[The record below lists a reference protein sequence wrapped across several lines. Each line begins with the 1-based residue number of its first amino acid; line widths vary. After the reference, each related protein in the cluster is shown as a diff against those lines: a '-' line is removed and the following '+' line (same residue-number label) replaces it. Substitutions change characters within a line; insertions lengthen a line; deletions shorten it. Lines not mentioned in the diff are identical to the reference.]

1 MTWRDHVKGAN
12 RAFSIRKYWPVLLF
26 LAILLFYHFLMQ
38 WGKGDDAFY
47 ARILSSAPGEMVA
60 QYQVM
65 DNPVS
70 TWLHFLVTDYSEWS
84 SRVVLESISII
95 LLQFPL
101 LWKLLNIGIWMLLLW
116 SFLYLTEIGERE
128 TGVLI
133 AVACVM
139 QMPFYASGETGWV
152 TTGSGYVWTF
162 SLGLYAAVIIKD
174 VLSGTSVSVKRM
186 VLTSAAL
193 FYAVSEEQ
201 ICGMACVLFAAA
213 LVCAVIAGKE
223 WAKLLPHVA
232 VCLAGLAFIL
242 LSPGSSSRKQVEI
255 AARMPEYVGLNLL
268 EKLQGGFVRS
278 MNIIAGRVDII
289 VILMAAVIC
298 IAVWK
303 CYRNTLLRLLSVFPL
318 IMSMGRS
325 IISRIYLSLGEEAFP
340 LLAQHP
346 AFLENGNVNWNYCML
361 FFSVFSVTVTAGLL
375 LILFQSRVKGIMV
388 TVALIMGLASDVVM
402 GFSPTLYASGFRTH
416 IPFWFTATGATLF
429 VISEHRLWELL
440 PEKAVKLTAALMI
453 IFAFANVTAS
463 LLGL

>member
-1 MTWRDHVKGAN
+1 M
-12 RAFSIRKYWPVLLF
+12 
-26 LAILLFYHFLMQ
+26 
-38 WGKGDDAFY
+38 
-47 ARILSSAPGEMVA
+47 
-60 QYQVM
+60 
-65 DNPVS
+65 
-70 TWLHFLVTDYSEWS
+70 
-84 SRVVLESISII
+84 
-95 LLQFPL
+95 
-101 LWKLLNIGIWMLLLW
+101 
-116 SFLYLTEIGERE
+116 
-128 TGVLI
+128 
-133 AVACVM
+133 
-139 QMPFYASGETGWV
+139 
-152 TTGSGYVWTF
+152 
-162 SLGLYAAVIIKD
+162 
-174 VLSGTSVSVKRM
+174 
-186 VLTSAAL
+186 
-193 FYAVSEEQ
+193 
-201 ICGMACVLFAAA
+201 
-213 LVCAVIAGKE
+213 
-223 WAKLLPHVA
+223 
-232 VCLAGLAFIL
+232 
-242 LSPGSSSRKQVEI
+242 EI

-303 CYRNTLLRLLSVFPL
+303 CYRNTLLRFLSVFPL

-325 IISRIYLSLGEEAFP
+325 VISRIYLSLGEDAFP
-340 LLAQHP
+340 LLEQHP
-346 AFLENGNVNWNYCML
+346 AFMEKGNVNWNYCML

>member
-1 MTWRDHVKGAN
+1 MILREHVTGAN
-12 RAFSIRKYWPVLLF
+12 RTFSIRRYWPVLLF

-84 SRVVLESISII
+84 SRVVLESIFII

-116 SFLYLTEIGERE
+116 SFLYLTDIGERE
-128 TGVLI
+128 TGMLL

-152 TTGSGYVWTF
+152 TTGNGYVWTF

-325 IISRIYLSLGEEAFP
+325 IISRIYLS
-340 LLAQHP
+340 
-346 AFLENGNVNWNYCML
+346 
-361 FFSVFSVTVTAGLL
+361 VFSVTVTAGLL

>member
-47 ARILSSAPGEMVA
+47 ARILSGAPGEMVA

-70 TWLHFLVTDYSEWS
+70 TWLHFLVTDYTEWS

-116 SFLYLTEIGERE
+116 SFLYLMEIGERE

-201 ICGMACVLFAAA
+201 ICGMACFVFAAA

-223 WAKLLPHVA
+223 WA
-232 VCLAGLAFIL
+232 
-242 LSPGSSSRKQVEI
+242 
-255 AARMPEYVGLNLL
+255 
-268 EKLQGGFVRS
+268 
-278 MNIIAGRVDII
+278 
-289 VILMAAVIC
+289 
-298 IAVWK
+298 
-303 CYRNTLLRLLSVFPL
+303 
-318 IMSMGRS
+318 
-325 IISRIYLSLGEEAFP
+325 
-340 LLAQHP
+340 
-346 AFLENGNVNWNYCML
+346 
-361 FFSVFSVTVTAGLL
+361 
-375 LILFQSRVKGIMV
+375 
-388 TVALIMGLASDVVM
+388 
-402 GFSPTLYASGFRTH
+402 
-416 IPFWFTATGATLF
+416 
-429 VISEHRLWELL
+429 
-440 PEKAVKLTAALMI
+440 
-453 IFAFANVTAS
+453 
-463 LLGL
+463 